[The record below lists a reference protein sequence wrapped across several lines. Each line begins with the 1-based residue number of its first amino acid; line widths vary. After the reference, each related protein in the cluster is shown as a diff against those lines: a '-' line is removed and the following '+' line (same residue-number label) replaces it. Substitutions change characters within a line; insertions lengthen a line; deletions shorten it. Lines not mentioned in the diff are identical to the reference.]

1 MPIFI
6 APLNVELTITRIL
19 VDEMTKKHLENLG
32 ITVNSKIQVLS
43 SENGSVIVLVKEGR
57 LALDKNIA
65 MKIFVA

>member
-6 APLNVELTITRIL
+6 APLNVQLTITRIL
-19 VDEMTKKHLENLG
+19 VDETTKKHLENLG

>member
-19 VDEMTKKHLENLG
+19 VDETTKKHLENLG

-43 SENGSVIVLVKEGR
+43 SENASVIVLVKEGR

>member
-19 VDEMTKKHLENLG
+19 VDETTKKHLENLG

-43 SENGSVIVLVKEGR
+43 SENGSLIVLVKEGR